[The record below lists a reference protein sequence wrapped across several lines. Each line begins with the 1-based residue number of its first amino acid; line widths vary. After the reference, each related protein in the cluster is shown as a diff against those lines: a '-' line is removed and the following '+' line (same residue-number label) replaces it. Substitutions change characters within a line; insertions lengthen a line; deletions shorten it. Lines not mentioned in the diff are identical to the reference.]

1 MQIFEEWLIEE
12 KLLLEEFKVPTLLKQ
27 ELPSYSIKALTK
39 LIARQKQYDNV
50 DWQNIEVKKRKVY
63 QDIQKYL
70 YDPNKLFIYVLNDN
84 DEPYK
89 PKNAVSY
96 NNREGTLKNIKGEEV
111 DVPKYGAF
119 VGGNLWDLSH
129 KNPIMINNNK
139 KLKIMFYKVTQL
151 FTKNDIKALFE
162 IILHEVD
169 KKPTELDQYKQ
180 SSKYAENLFKVAV
193 KEDIQ
198 IIKNN
203 IASLALPDIKGISI
217 NAIRYV
223 VSDEYRA
230 TANNFKD
237 TANGYSFTYPSK
249 EEEQKIERAYKTAL
263 AKTKPITDA
272 IKRLL
277 KTYENFKSKHSRFV
291 SYFDLFIKDELT
303 SVFEK
308 YKREHA
314 IIAYNSYI
322 SNSPDISLYDFHI
335 NELYYI
341 LKHPIIFL
349 GKTQTDVE
357 FENREKQ
364 EKAMAKW
371 ISSGGT
377 LD

>member
-1 MQIFEEWLIEE
+1 MKFFEDWLIEE

-70 YDPNKLFIYVLNDN
+70 YDPNKLFIYILNDSE
-84 DEPYK
+84 EPYK

-139 KLKIMFYKVTQL
+139 NLKIMFYKVTQL
-151 FTKNDIKALFE
+151 FTKNDIKVLFE
-162 IILHEVD
+162 IILNEAD
-169 KKPTELDQYKQ
+169 KEQTELDQYKQ
-180 SSKYAENLFKVAV
+180 TPKYAENLFKVAV
-193 KEDIQ
+193 KDDIQ

-203 IASLALPDIKGISI
+203 IDTLTLPDIKGVSI

-223 VSDEYRA
+223 VSDEYKT

-237 TANGYSFTYPSK
+237 TANGYSFTIPSK
-249 EEEQKIERAYKTAL
+249 EEEQKIERVYKSAL
-263 AKTKPITDA
+263 IKSKTVTDA

-277 KTYENFKSKHSRFV
+277 KTYETFKSKYRMFD
-291 SYFDLFIKDELT
+291 SYFNLFLKDELT

-308 YKREHA
+308 YKSKHA
-314 IIAYNSYI
+314 VIAYNKYI

-357 FENREKQ
+357 FENRAKQ

>member
-1 MQIFEEWLIEE
+1 MKIFEDWLIEE
-12 KLLLEEFKVPTLLKQ
+12 KLLTEEFKVPTLLKQ

-70 YDPNKLFIYVLNDN
+70 YDPNKLFIYILNDN

-119 VGGNLWDLSH
+119 VGGNLWDLSY
-129 KNPIMINNNK
+129 KNPIMINTNK
-139 KLKIMFYKVTQL
+139 NLKTMFYKVTQL
-151 FTKNDIKALFE
+151 FTKNDIKVLFE
-162 IILHEVD
+162 IILNEAD
-169 KKPTELDQYKQ
+169 KEPTELDQYKQ
-180 SSKYAENLFKVAV
+180 TPKYAENLFKVAV
-193 KEDIQ
+193 KDDIQ

-203 IASLALPDIKGISI
+203 IDTLALPDIKGVSI

-237 TANGYSFTYPSK
+237 TANGDSFTVPSK

-263 AKTKPITDA
+263 TKTKTITDA

-277 KTYENFKSKHSRFV
+277 KTYENFKSKYRRFD
-291 SYFDLFIKDELT
+291 SYFNLFIKDELT

-308 YKREHA
+308 YKSEHA
-314 IIAYNSYI
+314 IIAYNHYI
-322 SNSPDISLYDFHI
+322 SNAPDISLYDFHI
-335 NELYYI
+335 DELYYI

-357 FENREKQ
+357 FEKREKQ